1 MVKRNKT
8 RKNESRKF
16 RSIKGGSRKSRSI
29 KGGLRKK
36 NKIEIAFDVCN
47 NKYCTDLTKDLAQY
61 NKEHA
66 IKCPESLSNDEYDTC
81 DHNLYTASNYKKLF
95 YKNIECTKQYC
106 AKERN
111 DRARQYDNVPISKKD
126 MTYWLNLLKK
136 VKK

>member
-1 MVKRNKT
+1 MSKTKKNKARKNKT
-8 RKNESRKF
+8 RNLKP
-16 RSIKGGSRKSRSI
+16 IKKT
-29 KGGLRKK
+29 
-36 NKIEIAFDVCN
+36 KIDINFDLCN
-47 NKYCTDLTKDLAQY
+47 NKYCTDLTKDSAQY
-61 NKEHA
+61 KKDQS
-66 IKCPESLSNDEYDTC
+66 IKCPKTLSSDEWNKC
-81 DHNLYTASNYKKLF
+81 DSNFYNASNYKKLF